1 VRFFEH
7 LHCSIV
13 LKMKTVC
20 LCGVQGSVR
29 RKKKVIIREHVNDE
43 KKIQSVLKKIGLS
56 EIANID
62 EVAQCTSCFVETQII

>member
-1 VRFFEH
+1 M
-7 LHCSIV
+7 C
-13 LKMKTVC
+13 VC
-20 LCGVQGSVR
+20 DMQGSVR

-62 EVAQCTSCFVETQII
+62 EVAQCTSCSSLLKLREA